1 LWDVFRCNDIGQDV
15 LKAARQRWGRG
26 RLRGA
31 PGHPT
36 RTRARPAPLPPPPLS
51 GPGGGDGCC
60 PSPPAPRPP
69 RARPAPAPRPPRARP
84 APAPRPPRSR
94 PAPPPA
100 WAESESP
107 AEAVAAR
114 RVKFQRVGSNSGSA
128 AGEIRS
134 PRRLK
139 QLLQVTLQLSV

>member
-1 LWDVFRCNDIGQDV
+1 MWDVFRCNDIGQDV
-15 LKAARQRWGRG
+15 LKRRGSAGGAGGCGARQATPPVPAPAPLPSPLPPQRPGRRG
-26 RLRGA
+26 RLL
-31 PGHPT
+31 PLP
-36 RTRARPAPLPPPPLS
+36 ARPAP
-51 GPGGGDGCC
+51 
-60 PSPPAPRPP
+60 APHPP
-69 RARPAPAPRPPRARP
+69 RARPAPAPLPPRT
-84 APAPRPPRSR
+84 
-94 PAPPPA
+94 PPA